1 VQFFSVLFLF
11 RFLGTVLFWVILKMS
26 CGWAGGWVCAFL
38 AGGVGG
44 GGGSG
49 GGLRTRHMHLF
60 PKHVV
65 RLGNLGSFFT
75 LMCFFSSCGGYESRL
90 TPLVHLEYRR

>member
-1 VQFFSVLFLF
+1 MQFFLCSVSFSF
-11 RFLGTVLFWVILKMS
+11 SWHRFVLGESETS
-26 CGWAGGWVCAFL
+26 CGWWVCAFL

-44 GGGSG
+44 GGSGSG

-75 LMCFFSSCGGYESRL
+75 LMFFFSSCSGYESRS
-90 TPLVHLEYRR
+90 TPLVHLE

>member
-1 VQFFSVLFLF
+1 MQVFSVLFLF

-26 CGWAGGWVCAFL
+26 YGWAGGRVCAFL

-44 GGGSG
+44 G

>member
-1 VQFFSVLFLF
+1 
-11 RFLGTVLFWVILKMS
+11 
-26 CGWAGGWVCAFL
+26 VCAFL
-38 AGGVGG
+38 AGDGG
-44 GGGSG
+44 GGGDSG

-75 LMCFFSSCGGYESRL
+75 LMCFSSSCGGYESRS
-90 TPLVHLEYRR
+90 TPLVHLE

>member
-1 VQFFSVLFLF
+1 
-11 RFLGTVLFWVILKMS
+11 MY
-26 CGWAGGWVCAFL
+26 AFL
-38 AGGVGG
+38 AGGVG

-75 LMCFFSSCGGYESRL
+75 LMCFFSSCSGYESRS
-90 TPLVHLEYRR
+90 TPLVHLE